1 MHAILCKWIWQKGE
15 PFNKRGYIFPTFKTV
30 GVVAWVLVRK
40 SCLVGECVDD
50 LDPDLTASTVGP
62 RGCYGV
68 ADAAVQQPAWT
79 ALVKPL
85 FPGRVQL
92 SSCGQSGV
100 EFLTVLHSLLIG
112 EAVVVTG
119 EEDFAWEKHLKE
131 FKRVQAERLI
141 DIWVYVNCDK
151 SSPCRRST

>member
-1 MHAILCKWIWQKGE
+1 M
-15 PFNKRGYIFPTFKTV
+15 
-30 GVVAWVLVRK
+30 LVRK
-40 SCLVGECVDD
+40 SCLVGERVDD

-62 RGCYGV
+62 GGCNGV

-119 EEDFAWEKHLKE
+119 EEDFAWEKHLQE
-131 FKRVQAERLI
+131 FKRVQAERAI
-141 DIWVYVNCDK
+141 D
-151 SSPCRRST
+151 T